1 METHFETIAV
11 TITKQLIPMSL
22 FKIDAN
28 VVPIS
33 TMDILIQSLNILGA
47 V

>member
-22 FKIDAN
+22 VKIDAN
-28 VVPIS
+28 VVPTS
-33 TMDILIQSLNILGA
+33 TIDILIQSLNILGE